1 MIQIES
7 RTRQR
12 REGPRKRSR
21 DGDDV
26 VEMREKDLAR
36 STRKDNMLTYMATK
50 MFVAT
55 QEYKTD
61 ANGL

>member
-7 RTRQR
+7 RTRQK
-12 REGPRKRSR
+12 REGPRKRRR
-21 DGDDV
+21 DGDDM
-26 VEMREKDLAR
+26 EETREKDLAR
-36 STRKDNMLTYMATK
+36 STRKDNMLTYMTTK